1 MMRFTLI
8 SELELK
14 ICEPE
19 HLLKPPVWRLS
30 RCVATQEP
38 CLTRLKMPVSSL
50 GGAAD
55 SGQGLVGV
63 HKIARERG
71 YLLPLQ
77 PSYSCQQANS
87 VLTSSAA
94 GFQGRASHI
103 ADVQELSLSLLFS
116 ADRAAK
122 LH

>member
-1 MMRFTLI
+1 MRFTLI
-8 SELELK
+8 SDQDTPDPRTRFELTF
-14 ICEPE
+14 C
-19 HLLKPPVWRLS
+19 RLHGA
-30 RCVATQEP
+30 RDRLATQEA
-38 CLTRLKMPVSSL
+38 CKTRPERPVSSFAGRGRL
-50 GGAAD
+50 GP
-55 SGQGLVGV
+55 GLVGV

-87 VLTSSAA
+87 ALTSSAA

-103 ADVQELSLSLLFS
+103 DDVKQESLSLPQK
-116 ADRAAK
+116 ADIAAK